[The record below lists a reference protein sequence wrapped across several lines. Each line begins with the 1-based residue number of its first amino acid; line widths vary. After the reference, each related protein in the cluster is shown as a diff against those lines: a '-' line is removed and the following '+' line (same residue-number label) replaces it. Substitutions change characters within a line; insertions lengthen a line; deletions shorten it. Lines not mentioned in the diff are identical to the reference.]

1 MFPLSCPTFSLPI
14 EAIEA
19 VHTVFQPKTQCHSAN
34 KVLEVIIDVAIE
46 QRRYVKEEI
55 RTAHLNINE

>member
-14 EAIEA
+14 EALEA

-34 KVLEVIIDVAIE
+34 KVLAVIIDVAIE
-46 QRRYVKEEI
+46 QRPYVKKENQA
-55 RTAHLNINE
+55 TCLKINE